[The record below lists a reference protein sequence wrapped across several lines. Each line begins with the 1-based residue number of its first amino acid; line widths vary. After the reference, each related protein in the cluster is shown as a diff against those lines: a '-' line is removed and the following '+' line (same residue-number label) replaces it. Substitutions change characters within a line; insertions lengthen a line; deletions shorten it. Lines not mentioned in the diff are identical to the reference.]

1 MYPILVDWGPI
12 FLPAWHV
19 LFVLGA
25 LAAYT
30 YMLKMRRLVA
40 PEVSESNLAWLY
52 VFGYAGG
59 YFGARLLT
67 ILVNERATVDSVF
80 ALINQLFTFGAMT
93 FYGGLVGST
102 LFAWVYAT
110 FRGLNRWALLDLAV
124 PAGILGLAIG
134 RIGCFLNGD
143 DFGRPTALQGAEAP
157 WWSVTFSNL
166 NDQIA
171 RVPVQLIEAAVA
183 VLIVIVCV
191 ILAKQRRLRW
201 QRGSIG
207 LFALLTYAASR
218 FFLEFL
224 RGDGDRG
231 YIAIE
236 WLSTSQFIS
245 LLIIVV
251 CFLLIG
257 RRSK

>member
-1 MYPILVDWGPI
+1 MYPILIDWGPV

-25 LAAYT
+25 IAAYF
-30 YMLKMRRLVA
+30 YMLKMRSAVA
-40 PEVSESNLAWLY
+40 PEITEGQLAGLY
-52 VFGYAGG
+52 VAGYVGG

-67 ILVNERATVDSVF
+67 IVVNERATVDSF
-80 ALINQLFTFGAMT
+80 GALISQLFTFGAMT
-93 FYGGLVGST
+93 FYGGLIGTAMFATIYALVRT
-102 LFAWVYAT
+102 L
-110 FRGLNRWALLDLAV
+110 NPWALLDLCV
-124 PAGILGLAIG
+124 PAGILGLAVG

-143 DFGRPTALQGAEAP
+143 DFGRPTELQGASAP
-157 WWSVTFSNL
+157 WWSVTFPNL
-166 NDQIA
+166 QDGVA

-183 VLIVIVCV
+183 LAIVVICV
-191 ILAKQRRLRW
+191 SLTKQRRLRW
-201 QRGSIG
+201 RRGQIG

-245 LLIIVV
+245 LLIILIS
-251 CFLLIG
+251 FLLIS
-257 RRSK
+257 RRT